1 MSSLLVCSALG
12 PHSPEVVPE
21 FARLA
26 TECQCTIIDMRVSV
40 LGRDIVLGILLTGHW
55 NALAKFE
62 MQSATLANRLE
73 LVFNTR
79 RTQATQLPDASLPYS
94 VQIFSSDNVN
104 LISDVTSFF
113 VQQGV
118 AIQEL
123 FANTYQAHQ
132 TGGTVS
138 VLNLAIAIPASTHL
152 NALRDQFQMLCDEC
166 NLDGIMEP
174 IKS

>member
-1 MSSLLVCSALG
+1 
-12 PHSPEVVPE
+12 
-21 FARLA
+21 
-26 TECQCTIIDMRVSV
+26 MRVSV
-40 LGRDIVLGILLTGHW
+40 LGRDVVVGLLLTGHW

-62 MQSATLANRLE
+62 LQSASLANRLE
-73 LVFNTR
+73 LTFNTR
-79 RTQATQLPDASLPYS
+79 RTQTPQLPAAALPYS
-94 VQIFSSDNVN
+94 VQIFSSDSVN

-118 AIQEL
+118 MIQEL

-132 TGGTVS
+132 TGGSVT
-138 VLNLAIAIPASTHL
+138 VLNLAVAIPASTHL

-174 IKS
+174 IKN